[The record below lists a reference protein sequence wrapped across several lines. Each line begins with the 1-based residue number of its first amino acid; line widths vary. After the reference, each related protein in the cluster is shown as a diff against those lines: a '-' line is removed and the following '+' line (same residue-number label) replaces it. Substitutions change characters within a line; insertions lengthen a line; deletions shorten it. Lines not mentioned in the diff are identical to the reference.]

1 VPWNSNSNFD
11 KATEEFN
18 GLESY
23 KCNKYHPKNGK
34 RLHAL
39 CCLLLISLAA
49 RLRRSLL
56 HQWRRMEKTYHLVKN
71 LGDYVDSKGRMDVLQ
86 FYQDHKKTFPNLW
99 IIVQREAAWRIDEVR
114 CEQFF
119 GLSGYV

>member
-1 VPWNSNSNFD
+1 
-11 KATEEFN
+11 
-18 GLESY
+18 
-23 KCNKYHPKNGK
+23 
-34 RLHAL
+34 
-39 CCLLLISLAA
+39 
-49 RLRRSLL
+49 
-56 HQWRRMEKTYHLVKN
+56 MEKTYHLVKN